1 MKKILIMA
9 AIAAVT
15 VAFTGCEKQEEK
27 PGAATLSALKGEV
40 NKAAKDADKVAADAK
55 KEADKA
61 AADAKKEADKAAK
74 QL

>member
-1 MKKILIMA
+1 MKKILIVA

-27 PGAATLSALKGEV
+27 PGAAALSALKSDADKG
-40 NKAAKDADKVAADAK
+40 AKDANKAAADAK

-61 AADAKKEADKAAK
+61 AADAKKAADKAAK
-74 QL
+74 